1 MTVLPE
7 NRSPQTDSPDSSAD
21 HIFQPELPRRAPAIA
36 AILLSSMLFA
46 AMTVCT
52 KALGQ
57 TLPAAQIT
65 LFRFVFGA
73 LVMLPLLRHPRAEL
87 LGHDR
92 WSLVWRGVSG
102 GLAVYLF
109 FLSIHHTSLTHAVL
123 LNYTSIIFAPL
134 CSAITLRERLNGRAV
149 GAILAAIC
157 GILCITRPEF
167 GALRIGDLYGLLSG
181 MMAGTA
187 ITTIRKLRRTET
199 PWSIFFYFSLIGIP
213 ISLLFGLSHPMT
225 WRLSPSVWSL
235 LLGMACSSVAAQILL
250 TYSYKYVRTSEGVLM
265 SLSQIVYTAF
275 AGAILF
281 GEALTVSTLI
291 GGALVLG
298 SAIWLTITQRP

>member
-1 MTVLPE
+1 
-7 NRSPQTDSPDSSAD
+7 
-21 HIFQPELPRRAPAIA
+21 
-36 AILLSSMLFA
+36 MLFA
-46 AMTVCT
+46 AMTICT

-65 LFRFVFGA
+65 LFRFVFGT
-73 LVMLPLLRHPRAEL
+73 LVMLPLLRHPRAQL

-102 GLAVYLF
+102 GLAVYFF
-109 FLSIHHTSLTHAVL
+109 FLSIHHTALTHAVL

-134 CSAITLRERLNGRAV
+134 CSALTLRERLHGRAV
-149 GAILAAIC
+149 AAILTAVC
-157 GILCITRPEF
+157 GIVLITRPEF

-199 PWSIFFYFSLIGIP
+199 AWSIFFYFSWIGIP
-213 ISLLFGLSHPMT
+213 LSLLFGLSQPMT
-225 WRLSPSVWSL
+225 WGLSPGVWGL

-250 TYSYKYVRTSEGVLM
+250 TYSYKYLRTSEGVLM

-275 AGAILF
+275 AGALLF
-281 GEALTVSTLI
+281 GEALTFSTLL

-298 SAIWLTITQRP
+298 AAIWLTITQRA

>member
-7 NRSPQTDSPDSSAD
+7 NEPSRTGSSDSGAD
-21 HIFQPELPRRAPAIA
+21 HIFHPELPRRAPAIA

-57 TLPAAQIT
+57 TLPASQVT

-73 LVMLPLLRHPRAEL
+73 LVMLPLLWNPRAQL
-87 LGHDR
+87 IGHDR

-109 FLSIHHTSLTHAVL
+109 FMSIHHTSLTHAVL

-134 CSAITLRERLNGRAV
+134 CSALTLREHLNGRAIA
-149 GAILAAIC
+149 AILAAIC
-157 GILCITRPEF
+157 GIVCITRPEF
-167 GALRIGDLYGLLSG
+167 GSLRIGDLYGLLSG

-199 PWSIFFYFSLIGIP
+199 AWSIFFYFSMIGIP
-213 ISLLFGLSHPMT
+213 ISLLFGLSQPMT
-225 WRLSPSVWSL
+225 WRLSPAAWGL
-235 LLGMACSSVAAQILL
+235 LLGMACSSVVAQILL

-265 SLSQIVYTAF
+265 SLSQIVYTAL

-281 GEALTVSTLI
+281 GEALTFGTLI

-298 SAIWLTITQRP
+298 SAIWLTITQRH